1 MNQDNFY
8 NKKIIEEYL
17 NNINISQKYTENY
30 KTFLKLISF
39 LDKINNLDIDDI
51 FILENSKIQDL
62 VRFIVNHNI
71 DKIKNGK
78 INEIC
83 SNEIG
88 IKLIDTYCIL
98 NDVYECDIQIFS
110 GKDIVSTHL
119 NLISKFPILS
129 KEEERDLFNKYY
141 NGDEDAKTKLITSNL
156 KLVVN
161 IAKRYKGR
169 GVDLMDLIQDGNN
182 KLIDIVEKF
191 DINKN
196 CRFSSYAYISLKR
209 QMERSLSINARNIRI
224 SAEQFRDLQKYF
236 AVRNSLEKRYNRDI
250 ENEEI
255 AKELKWSIEKV
266 REIEELQFDTY
277 SLNTI
282 ILEDDHNKDKDLE
295 SIIPSDDIGLDEV
308 YETKEIKNNVKKL
321 LIECGLSEREIY
333 ILINRF
339 NDVTQEDI
347 AKQFGLTR
355 ERIRQIEANAIKKI
369 RKNKKTDKFAIYMNN
384 EDEALKYLEEQ
395 RKLLKKSKKK
405 K

>member
-8 NKKIIEEYL
+8 LKKIVEEYL
-17 NNINISQKYTENY
+17 NNINISQKYAENY
-30 KTFLKLISF
+30 KTFLNLISF

-71 DKIKNGK
+71 DKIKNKK

-88 IKLIDTYCIL
+88 VKLIDTYCIL
-98 NDVYECDIQIFS
+98 NDVYECDIQLFS

-129 KEEERDLFNKYY
+129 KEEEKDLFNKYY

-224 SAEQFRDLQKYF
+224 SAEQFHELQKYF

-266 REIEELQFDTY
+266 RKIEELQFDTY

-308 YETKEIKNNVKKL
+308 YETKEIQNNVKKL